1 MYVISLY
8 KLYSQEKIPYLLAGI
23 KSTSVKSTHTKG
35 NYRTVEKR
43 SGAKR
48 SADDSKVGW
57 YTMLRNAQYILL
69 QNRWY
74 SMLQKTQLTR
84 RWPVELGYQANDS
97 GTAGGCST
105 WFGYSGAIVQR
116 FAGSVSGNQ
125 RFFPAEHL
133 LHARVLPALP

>member
-57 YTMLRNAQYILL
+57 YT
-69 QNRWY
+69 
-74 SMLQKTQLTR
+74 MLQKTQLTR